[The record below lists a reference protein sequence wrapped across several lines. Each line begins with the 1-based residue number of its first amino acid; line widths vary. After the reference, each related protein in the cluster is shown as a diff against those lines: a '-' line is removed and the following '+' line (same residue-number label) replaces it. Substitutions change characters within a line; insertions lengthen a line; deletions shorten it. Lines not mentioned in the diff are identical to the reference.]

1 VRFNYQ
7 VLSDVFRVDN
17 TAKIRDIAIEFKFID
32 TILNRIGIVS
42 KEKKRQWVDNL
53 N

>member
-1 VRFNYQ
+1 MRFNYS

-17 TAKIRDIAIEFKFID
+17 TPKIRDMAIEYKFID

-42 KEKKRQWVDNL
+42 KEKKRKYVD
-53 N
+53 